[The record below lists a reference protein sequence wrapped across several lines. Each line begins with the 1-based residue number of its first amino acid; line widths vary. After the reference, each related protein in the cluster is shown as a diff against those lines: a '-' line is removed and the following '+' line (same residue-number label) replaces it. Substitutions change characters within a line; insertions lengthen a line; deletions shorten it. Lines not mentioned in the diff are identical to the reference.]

1 MTQRRRCAVGEP
13 WPAEGGARWCQGEA
27 DDGHRSAEAS
37 ASSRTVNPAEESRA
51 SAQQHQGRIHQRQSR
66 VGGAESKSSRF
77 SKRRERDR
85 SPSTPSD
92 IQERLNPQQLSS
104 RAPHAWAAKAI
115 EFGTA
120 NVEKRPIMFPH
131 RRLSASRSRTVPR
144 ACVSPG
150 RICSMAPKCSEGIRI
165 HPCPHPRAAHIRSD

>member
-1 MTQRRRCAVGEP
+1 MMLMRRKDRNS
-13 WPAEGGARWCQGEA
+13 
-27 DDGHRSAEAS
+27 SAEADV
-37 ASSRTVNPAEESRA
+37 SSCTVNPAAKESGA
-51 SAQQHQGRIHQRQSR
+51 LAQQHRGRIHQQQSR
-66 VGGAESKSSRF
+66 VGGAESKSSKF
-77 SKRRERDR
+77 SKRSERDR